1 MIKFL
6 SRAGFPTVLHRC
18 RRRHS
23 TGLRVVYEKPA
34 RSSRFLVS
42 FIKISHVFSGNE
54 LDMNVTIRAV
64 QRLAENEELNINSS
78 DELDSLRY
86 GE

>member
-1 MIKFL
+1 M
-6 SRAGFPTVLHRC
+6 
-18 RRRHS
+18 
-23 TGLRVVYEKPA
+23 
-34 RSSRFLVS
+34 S

-64 QRLAENEELNINSS
+64 QRLAGNEELNINSS